1 MFPLHAAIR
10 VTSWPELALPVSFA
24 VLTWSCS
31 QQPSSIWGQ
40 PVALQDLAADTAQA
54 LSVSIWLQGYGG
66 MGLSSSYST
75 NMVAEDQA
83 LAVIHRAKELG
94 ITHMVR
100 CCSARLSVAWRLLW
114 SWSK

>member
-1 MFPLHAAIR
+1 M
-10 VTSWPELALPVSFA
+10 WPDLALPVGPA

-31 QQPSSIWGQ
+31 QQRSSLQAFWRQ
-40 PVALQDLAADTAQA
+40 PAALQVLTIDIAQA
-54 LSVSIWLQGYGG
+54 LTIPFWLQGYGG

-75 NMVAEDQA
+75 NMVPEDQA

-100 CCSARLSVAWRLLW
+100 VLSCLAVCGLPACLW
-114 SWSK
+114 TGNYIEK